1 MKIILIIIITIM
13 LLIKSVA
20 LILSGAFKI
29 KKNKK
34 DLDGWSLIFNGLTLI
49 NICILLFLI

>member
-20 LILSGAFKI
+20 LISSGAFKI

-49 NICILLFLI
+49 NIYILLFLI